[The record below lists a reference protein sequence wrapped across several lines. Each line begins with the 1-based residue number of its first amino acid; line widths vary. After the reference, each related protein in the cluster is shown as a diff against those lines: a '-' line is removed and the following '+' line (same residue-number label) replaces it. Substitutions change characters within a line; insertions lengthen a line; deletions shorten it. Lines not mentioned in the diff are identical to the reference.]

1 METFRGIFF
10 AAVLAGV
17 LAGVFVAVVHEF
29 GTVPMILKAE
39 TFEGIGHA
47 AAHGAP
53 DAAVAATPP
62 AAVAHEH
69 GDIHGGGH
77 GNDHGHDADAWQPA
91 DGLERTAFTL
101 LADILTGIGF
111 AFLLVSAY
119 ALRGGN
125 VDWRR
130 GLYWGLAGFA
140 TFTLAPSLGLPPE
153 LPGTEAAP
161 LFARQIWWVATVAAT
176 GGGLALV
183 FLTRKAVWPI
193 VGVALI
199 LLPHLVGAPQPAAY
213 VSLAP
218 ESLARDFTVMAI
230 VSSLLFWLGLGSLT
244 GFLYKRIAHRI

>member
-1 METFRGIFF
+1 MMETFRGIFF

-17 LAGVFVAVVHEF
+17 LAGVFVAVVHAF
-29 GTVPMILKAE
+29 GTVPIILKAE
-39 TFEGIGHA
+39 TFEGIDYG

-53 DAAVAATPP
+53 DAAVAAAPP

-69 GDIHGGGH
+69 GDGH
-77 GNDHGHDADAWQPA
+77 GNRHEHDADAWQPA

-111 AFLLVSAY
+111 ALLLVSAY

-140 TFTLAPSLGLPPE
+140 TFTLAPGLGLPPE

-176 GGGLALV
+176 GSGLALV
-183 FLTRKAVWPI
+183 FLTRKPI
-193 VGVALI
+193 WILAGLGLI
-199 LLPHLVGAPQPAAY
+199 LVPHLVGAPQPAAY
-213 VSLAP
+213 LSLAP
-218 ESLARDFTVMAI
+218 EALTREFMVTAI
-230 VSSLLFWLGLGSLT
+230 LSSLLFWLGLGFLT
-244 GFLYKRIAHRI
+244 GFFYERFAHRT